1 MSLRQGHRVTQN
13 VSITRP
19 AAQRPLRCARPAART
34 QRASDVAMVPP
45 ARVKGVGSHPPAN
58 LHPHQP
64 TTNLDL
70 AYSPPHPTPSHP
82 HTLPFTQ
89 GHLPKG
95 QPPPKTVW
103 TKREGA
109 LGAFSRPRTRL
120 GRGPQAQHPRGLH
133 GCRGARTTG
142 EPEFLTQ
149 DSSPGLLP
157 RPPPQAGLWASG
169 PARRTALHCGPS
181 PAPRPGWCRPR
192 TSTLSPQASNSSL
205 FLGYV
210 NVSEESLPP
219 L

>member
-1 MSLRQGHRVTQN
+1 MP
-13 VSITRP
+13 TR
-19 AAQRPLRCARPAART
+19 
-34 QRASDVAMVPP
+34 
-45 ARVKGVGSHPPAN
+45 HP
-58 LHPHQP
+58 
-64 TTNLDL
+64 T
-70 AYSPPHPTPSHP
+70 PPHPTPTHSPSHKVTYQKGS
-82 HTLPFTQ
+82 HRLRPF
-89 GHLPKG
+89 GPSG
-95 QPPPKTVW
+95 
-103 TKREGA
+103 REPWARSVGPA
-109 LGAFSRPRTRL
+109 LGWAAGRRPST
-120 GRGPQAQHPRGLH
+120 PRGLH

-157 RPPPQAGLWASG
+157 RPPPQAGLRASG

-181 PAPRPGWCRPR
+181 PAPRPGSCRPR